1 MKRKMDAARG
11 FRTIQYQL
19 YILFVTVSS
28 YAFAGNE
35 LKIMRTSSNSID
47 IQLTNSD
54 SVTGIQFCV
63 RTSHDI
69 VLKSVQPGTRVKE
82 SSWMVASYNV
92 NDSTV
97 NVVVL
102 NTRQQSFPQGSGT
115 LASIMFSMV
124 NPDEKKC
131 IKLKNVMVIDAQGD
145 SLGVT
150 ISNLKLIDNDFSGS
164 NTGES
169 QSFVLEQNYPNPFN
183 PATILNYRLNTAAYV
198 RLSVY
203 DITGR
208 EVSRL
213 VDQYQHAGDYQVPWD
228 SHLGNGKILA
238 SGIYIARL
246 NVDKSSVSRKMLLT
260 K

>member
-1 MKRKMDAARG
+1 MDAAHA

-19 YILFVTVSS
+19 YILFVTVSFC
-28 YAFAGNE
+28 AFAGNE

-47 IQLTNSD
+47 IALTNSD
-54 SVTGIQFCV
+54 RITGIQFCIH
-63 RTSHDI
+63 TSHDI
-69 VLKSVQPGTRVKE
+69 VLESVRAGIRVVE
-82 SSWMVASYNV
+82 SSWMIDSYNV

-97 NVVVL
+97 NVLVL
-102 NTRQQSFPQGSGT
+102 NIRQQSFPQGSGT
-115 LASIMFSMV
+115 LASIVFSMI
-124 NPDEKKC
+124 NPNE
-131 IKLKNVMVIDAQGD
+131 IKFIELKNVMVIDAKGD

-150 ISNLKLIDNDFSGS
+150 ISNLRWNDNNFSGTI
-164 NTGES
+164 TGES
-169 QSFVLEQNYPNPFN
+169 QSFVLGQNFPNPFN

-198 RLSVY
+198 RLCVY

-228 SHLGNGKILA
+228 SHMGDGKILA

>member
-1 MKRKMDAARG
+1 MNALHAYQK
-11 FRTIQYQL
+11 IQYQL
-19 YILFVTVSS
+19 LILLLTVALQ
-28 YAFAGNE
+28 AFAGNE
-35 LKIMRTSSNSID
+35 LKILRTSSNSID

-54 SVTGIQFCV
+54 SITGIQFCV

-82 SSWMVASYNV
+82 SSWIVASNNV

-97 NVVVL
+97 NVLVL
-102 NTRQQSFPQGSGT
+102 NTRLQSFPQGSGT

-131 IKLKNVMVIDAQGD
+131 IKLNNVMVIDAQGD

-150 ISNLKLIDNDFSGS
+150 ISNLRLIDNEFSGS

-169 QSFVLEQNYPNPFN
+169 QSVVLEQNYPNPFN
-183 PATILNYRLNTAAYV
+183 PATILSYHLNASAQV

-203 DITGR
+203 DIMGR
-208 EVSRL
+208 EVNRL
-213 VDQYQHAGDYQVPWD
+213 VDQYQHAGDYHVPWD
-228 SHLGNGKILA
+228 SRLRGGMILA
-238 SGIYIARL
+238 SGIYVARL
-246 NVDKSSVSRKMLLT
+246 SVDHTSVSRKMLLT

>member
-1 MKRKMDAARG
+1 MEAVHAFRK
-11 FRTIQYQL
+11 IQYQVF
-19 YILFVTVSS
+19 ILSITVSF

-54 SVTGIQFCV
+54 RITGIQFCIHA
-63 RTSHDI
+63 SHDI
-69 VLKSVQPGTRVKE
+69 VVESVRPGTRVVE
-82 SSWMVASYNV
+82 SSWMVDSFNI

-97 NVVVL
+97 NVLVL
-102 NTRQQSFPQGSGT
+102 NTRQQSFSQGSGT
-115 LASIMFSMV
+115 VASIKFSMV
-124 NPDEKKC
+124 NHNEVKF
-131 IKLKNVMVIDAQGD
+131 IELTNVLVINAQGD
-145 SLGVT
+145 SLGVS
-150 ISNLKLIDNDFSGS
+150 ISNLRWNNNNFSGII
-164 NTGES
+164 TGES

-213 VDQYQHAGDYQVPWD
+213 VNQYQHAGDYQVPWD
-228 SHLGNGKILA
+228 SHLGEGKILA

-246 NVDKSSVSRKMLLT
+246 NVDNTCVSRKMLLT